1 MKFLCDQDVY
11 ASTGRCLSGLG
22 HDVVTATQ
30 LKLGR
35 AADAELLR
43 VAHEQSRI
51 LVTRDRDYGGLV
63 FVQGG
68 PAGVIYLRMLPAT
81 ENAVHAELERVLTT
95 NTEQELQTSFVVV
108 EPGRHRLRKLT
119 PRQKPSE

>member
-11 ASTGRCLSGLG
+11 ATTTRFLSGLG
-22 HDVVTATQ
+22 HDVVSATQ

-63 FVQGG
+63 FLQGG
-68 PAGVIYLRMLPAT
+68 PAGVIYLRMLPST
-81 ENAVHAELERVLTT
+81 ERTVHAELERVLPGAPPAAAGR
-95 NTEQELQTSFVVV
+95 QTIGGAVIG
-108 EPGRHRLRKLT
+108 GR
-119 PRQKPSE
+119 